1 MVFIRTVRIRTIG
14 LSHIFCWKSTVL
26 IRRRN
31 GLLLVIFRGE
41 SCLEILLA
49 QAFTIPHFLYE
60 TPLQIKL
67 EKHQLLVGQIVF
79 LYCL

>member
-1 MVFIRTVRIRTIG
+1 MVFIKTVRIRTIG

-31 GLLLVIFRGE
+31 GLLLVVFRGGLR
-41 SCLEILLA
+41 LEILPLS
-49 QAFTIPHFLYE
+49 AFTIPPFLYE